1 MENQLFFSF
10 NHFLLKSLGYRTAQP
25 TKQSKDCQIDQ
36 FDKKKIAKEP
46 LMSTKTITKAAVDGN
61 KTMPNLRR
69 MQKAIHNS

>member
-36 FDKKKIAKEP
+36 FDKTKIAKEP
-46 LMSTKTITKAAVDGN
+46 LMSTKTNESRGGWKQNYTLFNTDAESN
-61 KTMPNLRR
+61 T
-69 MQKAIHNS
+69 

>member
-1 MENQLFFSF
+1 MENELFFSF

-46 LMSTKTITKAAVDGN
+46 LMSTKTNESRGGSKQNYSLFNTDAESN
-61 KTMPNLRR
+61 T
-69 MQKAIHNS
+69 